1 MLNYQGV
8 YIEKGKDLEVEWGL
22 QAASYRL
29 SLVIHGQSLW
39 VKNPRYGVSICV
51 NPSRAIVMLS
61 EPRNHFTTPTTR

>member
-39 VKNPRYGVSICV
+39 VKNPRYGINMRKPITGNCDAV
-51 NPSRAIVMLS
+51 R
-61 EPRNHFTTPTTR
+61 T